1 LKKVALVTPFPV
13 LAGESVDD
21 AAIFF
26 LETTLQLYKNSRG
39 GKQISMGVAAF
50 NLDDHRFAH
59 APASLPTV
67 VPGAYC

>member
-1 LKKVALVTPFPV
+1 MAAAPVVLRLGIDESRGHALVTPFPV

-39 GKQISMGVAAF
+39 GKQISMGGCV
-50 NLDDHRFAH
+50 
-59 APASLPTV
+59 
-67 VPGAYC
+67 

>member
-1 LKKVALVTPFPV
+1 MGSGAVAGVGTWFASPGTLGLKKVALVTPFPV

-39 GKQISMGVAAF
+39 GKQISMGGCV
-50 NLDDHRFAH
+50 
-59 APASLPTV
+59 
-67 VPGAYC
+67 

>member
-1 LKKVALVTPFPV
+1 LGSGAVAGVGTWCASPGTLGLKKVALGLVTPFPV

-39 GKQISMGVAAF
+39 GKQISMGGCV
-50 NLDDHRFAH
+50 
-59 APASLPTV
+59 
-67 VPGAYC
+67 